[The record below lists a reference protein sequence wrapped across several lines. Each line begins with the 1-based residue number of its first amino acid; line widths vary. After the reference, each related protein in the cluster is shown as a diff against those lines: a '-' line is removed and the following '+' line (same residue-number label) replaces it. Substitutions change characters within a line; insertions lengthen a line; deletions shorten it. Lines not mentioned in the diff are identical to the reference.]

1 MATLAPLR
9 LGFLMFPGFPM
20 ACLTSAIEPLR
31 AANEISGR
39 RQFEWRL
46 VAESHAPVRSSA
58 EVRFEPDVTLAECE
72 GLDHLYILSPPTG
85 AFADPR
91 HGQARLRWLERTG
104 VVLGAFSGGIF
115 PLARAGLMEGK
126 GCSVHWCYEAAFKA
140 EFPKVEASEA
150 VILRD
155 GRRITAS
162 GAGAVFD
169 LMLRLIEERLGR
181 QCMTEVACWFQHPF
195 VRDEDASQKVP
206 VARTASTADR
216 LPPAI
221 REAIRLF
228 ETHVE
233 DPLRIPD
240 VAAAVDVPVYLY
252 DNPVLTKNVI
262 QPATVVKL
270 RERIPHLRGIKVSNA
285 DYANLQTLIE
295 LFRKDDNFAVLTGHE
310 FLILVGLQMGCEGF
324 IGGIHNICPHIAVG
338 LYEAFRRGDIER
350 ARQLQQ
356 DLIATWQVFRH
367 GAIWGAFDEAL
378 RYLEICERAT
388 GEPYVTALQD
398 EERTAVRGILDQYVR
413 PYLTVAA
420 GG

>member
-1 MATLAPLR
+1 MMATLAPLR

-240 VAAAVDVPVYLY
+240 VAAAVDMSGRHFERLFKRETGQSP
-252 DNPVLTKNVI
+252 
-262 QPATVVKL
+262 L
-270 RERIPHLRGIKVSNA
+270 RYYRHLRLAKARQRVLYSN
-285 DYANLQTLIE
+285 DSLSQ
-295 LFRKDDNFAVLTGHE
+295 
-310 FLILVGLQMGCEGF
+310 
-324 IGGIHNICPHIAVG
+324 IAVSVGYPTSGPMARHYAELYGVSPKDERRLMSG
-338 LYEAFRRGDIER
+338 L
-350 ARQLQQ
+350 
-356 DLIATWQVFRH
+356 
-367 GAIWGAFDEAL
+367 GAA
-378 RYLEICERAT
+378 
-388 GEPYVTALQD
+388 Q
-398 EERTAVRGILDQYVR
+398 
-413 PYLTVAA
+413 AA
-420 GG
+420 E

>member
-46 VAESHAPVRSSA
+46 VAETRAPVRSSA

-91 HGQARLRWLERTG
+91 HGPARLRWLDRTG

-140 EFPKVEASEA
+140 EFPRVEPSEA
-150 VILRD
+150 VILRE

-240 VAAAVDVPVYLY
+240 VAAAVEMSGRHFERLFKRETGQSP
-252 DNPVLTKNVI
+252 
-262 QPATVVKL
+262 L
-270 RERIPHLRGIKVSNA
+270 RYYRHLRLAKARQRVLYSNDSLA
-285 DYANLQTLIE
+285 Q
-295 LFRKDDNFAVLTGHE
+295 
-310 FLILVGLQMGCEGF
+310 
-324 IGGIHNICPHIAVG
+324 IAVSVG
-338 LYEAFRRGDIER
+338 YPTSGPMARHYAELYGVSPKDERR
-350 ARQLQQ
+350 LMS
-356 DLIATWQVFRH
+356 
-367 GAIWGAFDEAL
+367 
-378 RYLEICERAT
+378 
-388 GEPYVTALQD
+388 
-398 EERTAVRGILDQYVR
+398 GIGV
-413 PYLTVAA
+413 PAA
-420 GG
+420 AE